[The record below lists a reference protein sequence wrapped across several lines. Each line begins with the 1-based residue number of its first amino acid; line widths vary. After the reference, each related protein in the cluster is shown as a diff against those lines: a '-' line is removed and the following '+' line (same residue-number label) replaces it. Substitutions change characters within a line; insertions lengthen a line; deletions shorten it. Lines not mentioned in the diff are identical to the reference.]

1 MSLLKIDRLIK
12 IILMPTVVGL
22 GCGFYIRFEDLFVER
37 IDKKEKYRKFLFSLE
52 SIFALKLDYNV
63 RIFFQENTS

>member
-37 IDKKEKYRKFLFSLE
+37 IDKKEK
-52 SIFALKLDYNV
+52 
-63 RIFFQENTS
+63 